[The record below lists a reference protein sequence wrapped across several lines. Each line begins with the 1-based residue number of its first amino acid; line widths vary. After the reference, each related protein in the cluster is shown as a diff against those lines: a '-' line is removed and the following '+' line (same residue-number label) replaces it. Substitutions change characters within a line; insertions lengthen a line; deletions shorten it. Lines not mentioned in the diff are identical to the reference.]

1 MADDSLQALERADMT
16 MAGINQGDGVV
27 YQNINIHE
35 LIVKMRNVDLKN
47 LIGNLAQPFLRAHFF
62 SWRLSSYPILFLN
75 DERLLEFDNFFLACW
90 RGKIN
95 KKQIASPI
103 KNRF

>member
-1 MADDSLQALERADMT
+1 MT
-16 MAGINQGDGVV
+16 GVNQGESVA

-35 LIVKMRNVDLKN
+35 LIVKMRDVDLKN

-62 SWRLSSYPILFLN
+62 RGAFLLILFFFLN
-75 DERLLEFDNFFLACW
+75 DERLLEFDNSFLTCG

-95 KKQIASPI
+95 KK
-103 KNRF
+103 